1 MISVMQN
8 MLNGSDTG
16 RLKVNVVNELNLP
29 VGYAKV
35 SISTT
40 GLPEDNIMELVTNED
55 GQTENV
61 ELETPPVNL
70 SLEIDN
76 IIQPYAEY
84 TVNVTTNEYE
94 SIDVSGIQVMAET
107 DAIQNIVLRSKRID
121 TSGTNIVIGAHTL
134 YGEYPAKI
142 PESSVKPINETGE
155 IVLSRVVI
163 PEYIVVHDGAPSDPT
178 AKDYYVGY
186 KDYIKNVAC
195 SEIYP
200 TWEEETIKANVLAI
214 MSFTLNR
221 VYTEFYRNKG
231 YDFTI
236 TSSTAYDHK
245 FIYGRNIFDNISRV
259 VDDIFNLYLSRPN
272 IKQPILTQYCDG
284 KRVSCPDWM
293 RQWESQSLGLQGL
306 SAIEILR
313 SFYGESIYINEA
325 NQISGIPVSYP
336 GYDLSEGMTGSK
348 VMQIQ
353 EQLDA
358 IGDVYTSIGNV
369 TPDGIY
375 GPATKRAVMAFQK
388 VFDLPQTGI
397 VDFPTW
403 YKISAIY
410 VGITRIAELV

>member
-1 MISVMQN
+1 M
-8 MLNGSDTG
+8 TG
-16 RLKVNVVNELNLP
+16 QP
-29 VGYAKV
+29 F
-35 SISTT
+35 I
-40 GLPEDNIMELVTNED
+40 PERITVHLGAPN
-55 GQTENV
+55 ENV
-61 ELETPPVNL
+61 E
-70 SLEIDN
+70 
-76 IIQPYAEY
+76 
-84 TVNVTTNEYE
+84 NVT
-94 SIDVSGIQVMAET
+94 VSF
-107 DAIQNIVLRSKRID
+107 
-121 TSGTNIVIGAHTL
+121 
-134 YGEYPAKI
+134 P
-142 PESSVKPINETGE
+142 
-155 IVLSRVVI
+155 
-163 PEYIVVHDGAPSDPT
+163 
-178 AKDYYVGY
+178 
-186 KDYIKNVAC
+186 DYIKNVAS

-325 NQISGIPVSYP
+325 NQISGIPASYP
-336 GYDLSEGMTGSK
+336 GYDLSEGMTGGK

-358 IGDVYTSIGNV
+358 LGDVYTSIGNV
-369 TPDGIY
+369 THDGIY

-397 VDFPTW
+397 VDFPTL